1 MVWNPAVLKKH
12 AALSSRLSKGFVFSA
27 RAAPW
32 CNNNNNKCA
41 LPFPFP
47 VYQQPR
53 GAGMCPHHRC
63 QTQNRFLDAPSYLAS
78 GSPVT
83 FSSPL
88 LLSRLFKRFSPFLLL
103 TLLRISF
110 RNDRVGGSGRR
121 EDGWLD
127 GEEAE
132 RAEERK
138 PLKWRNLGPCSRG
151 PDLCRFQGSVRL
163 TRWPPSCNL
172 AYWET
177 TSDLSFKIKV
187 YSFFFR
193 FLTHK

>member
-1 MVWNPAVLKKH
+1 MQLFPLDYQRASCFLRVQLRDATTTTTNAPS
-12 AALSSRLSKGFVFSA
+12 LSLS
-27 RAAPW
+27 
-32 CNNNNNKCA
+32 
-41 LPFPFP
+41 P

-63 QTQNRFLDAPSYLAS
+63 QTKNRFLDAPSYLAS

-121 EDGWLD
+121 EDG
-127 GEEAE
+127 EE
-132 RAEERK
+132 EERK

-163 TRWPPSCNL
+163 TR
-172 AYWET
+172 
-177 TSDLSFKIKV
+177 
-187 YSFFFR
+187 
-193 FLTHK
+193 

>member
-1 MVWNPAVLKKH
+1 MQLLPLDYQRVSCFLRVQPCDATTTTTNAPS
-12 AALSSRLSKGFVFSA
+12 LS
-27 RAAPW
+27 
-32 CNNNNNKCA
+32 
-41 LPFPFP
+41 P
-47 VYQQPR
+47 VYQLPR

-63 QTQNRFLDAPSYLAS
+63 QTQNRFLDPHLPSYLAS
-78 GSPVT
+78 GSPT

-88 LLSRLFKRFSPFLLL
+88 LLSRLFKSFSPFLLL
-103 TLLRISF
+103 TLPRISF

-151 PDLCRFQGSVRL
+151 LDLCRFQGSVRL
-163 TRWPPSCNL
+163 TRRPPS
-172 AYWET
+172 
-177 TSDLSFKIKV
+177 
-187 YSFFFR
+187 
-193 FLTHK
+193 

>member
-12 AALSSRLSKGFVFSA
+12 AAPSSRLSKGFVFSA
-27 RAAPW
+27 RAALR

-41 LPFPFP
+41 LPFPRVP
-47 VYQQPR
+47 
-53 GAGMCPHHRC
+53 
-63 QTQNRFLDAPSYLAS
+63 APTGSGHVSTPSLSHAKPIFRPPPASYLAS

-103 TLLRISF
+103 TLPRISF

-121 EDGWLD
+121 EDGWLG

-151 PDLCRFQGSVRL
+151 LDLCRFQGSVRP
-163 TRWPPSCNL
+163 TRWPPSWNL
-172 AYWET
+172 AYRET
-177 TSDLSFKIKV
+177 TSDFAFKIKV
-187 YSFFFR
+187 YSFF
-193 FLTHK
+193 

>member
-1 MVWNPAVLKKH
+1 MQLFPLDYQRASCFLRVQLRDATTTTTTTNAPS
-12 AALSSRLSKGFVFSA
+12 LSLS
-27 RAAPW
+27 
-32 CNNNNNKCA
+32 
-41 LPFPFP
+41 P

-163 TRWPPSCNL
+163 TR
-172 AYWET
+172 
-177 TSDLSFKIKV
+177 
-187 YSFFFR
+187 
-193 FLTHK
+193 

>member
-1 MVWNPAVLKKH
+1 MQLFPLDYQRASCFLRVQLRDATTTTTTNAPS
-12 AALSSRLSKGFVFSA
+12 LSLS
-27 RAAPW
+27 
-32 CNNNNNKCA
+32 
-41 LPFPFP
+41 P

-163 TRWPPSCNL
+163 TR
-172 AYWET
+172 
-177 TSDLSFKIKV
+177 
-187 YSFFFR
+187 
-193 FLTHK
+193 

>member
-1 MVWNPAVLKKH
+1 MHLFPLDYQR
-12 AALSSRLSKGFVFSA
+12 ALCFLRVQPRDATTTTTTTNAPSLS
-27 RAAPW
+27 
-32 CNNNNNKCA
+32 
-41 LPFPFP
+41 P
-47 VYQQPR
+47 VYQLPR

-63 QTQNRFLDAPSYLAS
+63 QTQNRFLDPPSYLAS

-103 TLLRISF
+103 TLPRISF

-132 RAEERK
+132 REEERK

-163 TRWPPSCNL
+163 TR
-172 AYWET
+172 
-177 TSDLSFKIKV
+177 
-187 YSFFFR
+187 
-193 FLTHK
+193 